1 MYDGVLK
8 LKLSNGV
15 EFADDVVLTITGETA
30 VAVEM
35 LMVELINMIETWT
48 AEVTLQ
54 LIHLKRR

>member
-1 MYDGVLK
+1 MYDGVLT